1 MSSISIIEHNMTE
14 RLPLINEKQDRY
26 FHPERYVQ
34 QDFDEI
40 YNLDKVEVGLPVSV
54 LPLLDDL
61 TRDHTVAIN
70 GAQFGDEGKGRFVD
84 NKLNQMLSIPGVKK
98 AYVVRYQG
106 GSNAGHTVY
115 TDKEEKIPL
124 HQLTSSVNE
133 ENAVGIMDTGMIIH
147 MEDLRTEII
156 DAEAIVGDLRGK
168 LILSEQA
175 KLCTDLERAEEIV
188 NRFKSSGKSEGGT
201 GRGISPTY
209 ANDLSRLGTQ
219 VKDLFEENWREV
231 YTKRYER
238 YQKEFA
244 VHGFDL
250 ETMDVPDLKATR
262 ETGKAQ
268 KRTVGSI
275 NEFLD
280 RMEEVRKWYLDRDAS
295 MPDSPSMIQNTFE
308 LHEEIYQD
316 ASNGILFEGAQAIG
330 LHHAIGRVPDV
341 TSSDTSVNGVI
352 AGTKFWRP
360 EDIKEKIGIWKVPYM
375 SSVGSMK
382 MPTHIDLPREAV
394 TSTEGF
400 TQEQQYGLWV
410 REEAHERGTTTGRYR
425 DMTFLDLPIMR
436 YNIRMGG
443 IELLAGTHLDI
454 ARENVGVKVCTH
466 YVDRNNKPVSYQPGM
481 HLNSD
486 IKPVYIELPG
496 WDGKAVQNA
505 RSFDEIPDNAKKFL
519 AFVQKQTGT
528 PIIAA
533 TTGPQRHHLVEM
545 PKIQLPPK
553 QYRAAA

>member
-1 MSSISIIEHNMTE
+1 MTE
-14 RLPLINEKQDRY
+14 RLQQPQDEKNDRY
-26 FHPERYVQ
+26 FHAEKYIKR
-34 QDFDEI
+34 DFDEI
-40 YNLDKVEVGLPVSV
+40 YNLNKVEVGLPYSAE
-54 LPLLDDL
+54 PILDAL

-115 TDKEEKIPL
+115 TKDEIKIPL

-147 MEDLRTEII
+147 MEDLRTEIV

-175 KLCTDLERAEEIV
+175 KLCTDLERAEEVV
-188 NRFKSSGKSEGGT
+188 NRFRSSGKSEGGT

-209 ANDLSRLGTQ
+209 ANDLNRTGSMI
-219 VKDLFEENWREV
+219 KDLFEENWRDV
-231 YTKRYER
+231 YAARYSRYE
-238 YQKEFA
+238 KEFA

-250 ETMDVPDLKATR
+250 NTMDVPDLKATR

-268 KRTVGSI
+268 KRQVGSI

-280 RMEEVRKWYLDRDAS
+280 RMEEVRQWYLDRDAS
-295 MPDSPSMIQNTFE
+295 MPGSPSMIQNTYE

-316 ASNGILFEGAQAIG
+316 ASNGILFEGAQAVG

-341 TSSDTSVNGVI
+341 TSSDTSVHGI
-352 AGTKFWRP
+352 IDGTKFWRP
-360 EDIKEKIGIWKVPYM
+360 KDIKEKIGIWKIPYM

-394 TSTEGF
+394 TNTEGF
-400 TQEQQYGLWV
+400 TQDQQYGLWV

-436 YNIRMGG
+436 YNIRMAD
-443 IELLAGTHLDI
+443 IEFLAGTHLDI
-454 ARENVGVKVCTH
+454 AREDMPIKVCTH
-466 YVDRNNKPVSYQPGM
+466 YVNKEGKPVLYQPGM
-481 HLNSD
+481 NLDTD

-496 WDGKAVQNA
+496 WDGQTVQRA

-528 PIIAA
+528 PIVAA
-533 TTGPQRHHLVEM
+533 TTGPQRHHLVEV
-545 PKIQLPPK
+545 PKFKMPPK
-553 QYRAAA
+553 QFQGVAA